1 MSHLH
6 PERLAAL
13 ADGEP
18 TAAEAAHLSSCS
30 ACAHEMAAHR
40 HLLMLAW
47 RERETLS
54 APLAS
59 WDTIAGALR
68 EEGLIRDPLAGAPQ
82 VAGAP
87 GAGRVRGPRSP
98 WWLQAAAAVVL
109 LAGGMAIG
117 RLAVPALGGSET
129 ATTGDARVPSGQG
142 GVRVASDTMT
152 FHSTAEAFA
161 ALQRAERDYL
171 AAMTYLSGQDT
182 VTRVADD
189 PAIYRAR
196 LAALDEMAGVALDA
210 VHQAPQ
216 DPLMN
221 RYYLSTLGARDATLR
236 QLGEKLPQ
244 NVQLAGF

>member
-30 ACAHEMAAHR
+30 ACAYEMAAHR

-68 EEGLIRDPLAGAPQ
+68 EEGLIRQAQGS
-82 VAGAP
+82 GAP
-87 GAGRVRGPRSP
+87 GAGRVGGARSR

-109 LAGGMAIG
+109 LAGGMTIG
-117 RLAVPALGGSET
+117 RLTVPPFGGSET

-142 GVRVASDTMT
+142 DVRLASDTIT

-161 ALQRAERDYL
+161 ALQRAERDYRV
-171 AAMTYLSGQDT
+171 AMMYLSGQDT

-221 RYYLSTLGARDATLR
+221 RYYLSTLGARDATLQ

>member
-13 ADGEP
+13 ADVEP

-30 ACAHEMAAHR
+30 ACAYEMAAHR

-68 EEGLIRDPLAGAPQ
+68 EEGLIRDALAGAPQ
-82 VAGAP
+82 I
-87 GAGRVRGPRSP
+87 AGRASGARSP

-117 RLAVPALGGSET
+117 RLAVPPVGGSET

-142 GVRVASDTMT
+142 DVRVASDTIT
-152 FHSTAEAFA
+152 FNSTAEAFA
-161 ALQRAERDYL
+161 ALERAERDYL
-171 AAMTYLSGQDT
+171 LAMMYLSGQDT

-221 RYYLSTLGARDATLR
+221 RYYLSTLGARNVTLR

-244 NVQLAGF
+244 NVQLAAF

>member
-30 ACAHEMAAHR
+30 ACAYEMAAHR

-54 APLAS
+54 APLTS
-59 WDTIAGALR
+59 WETLAGSLR
-68 EEGLIRDPLAGAPQ
+68 EEGLMRETRSAQ
-82 VAGAP
+82 RVP
-87 GAGRVRGPRSP
+87 GLP

-117 RLAVPALGGSET
+117 RLAVPPLGGNET

-142 GVRVASDTMT
+142 DVRVASDTIT
-152 FHSTAEAFA
+152 FNSTAEAFA
-161 ALQRAERDYL
+161 ALERAERDYL
-171 AAMTYLSGQDT
+171 LAMMYLSGQDT

-221 RYYLSTLGARDATLR
+221 RYYLSTLGARNVTLR

-244 NVQLAGF
+244 NVQLAAF

>member
-30 ACAHEMAAHR
+30 SCAHEIAAHR
-40 HLLMLAW
+40 RLLMLAW
-47 RERETLS
+47 QEREALS

-59 WDTIAGALR
+59 WSTLAESLRSEGILRDTALS
-68 EEGLIRDPLAGAPQ
+68 GS
-82 VAGAP
+82 
-87 GAGRVRGPRSP
+87 RGGGGHGGGVRSP

-109 LAGGMAIG
+109 LVGGFGIG
-117 RLAVPALGGSET
+117 RLAPAAMGGAT
-129 ATTGDARVPSGQG
+129 ATAEPQLETTRL
-142 GVRVASDTMT
+142 ASNADTTVT
-152 FHSTAEAFA
+152 FRSTADAISV
-161 ALQRAERDYL
+161 LQRAERDYRMAMMYL
-171 AAMTYLSGQDT
+171 AGQDT
-182 VTRVADD
+182 VTPTADD
-189 PAIYRAR
+189 PDIYRAR
-196 LAALDEMAGVALDA
+196 LAALDEMAGVALSA

-236 QLGEKLPQ
+236 QLGERLPE
-244 NVQLAGF
+244 NVQLVGF